1 MSTSTLQIAATVLL
15 SAAIVATGVAIVV
28 AKHDGRQLFA
38 ELEALNREQ
47 DRLEVDWGRLR
58 LEQSAFATHPRIE
71 QLARERLDLAMP
83 VPRQIVVV
91 AERPQ

>member
-1 MSTSTLQIAATVLL
+1 MSAGAIQVAAALIL
-15 SAAIVATGVAIVV
+15 SAAIVATGVALVV
-28 AKHDGRQLFA
+28 TKHDARQLFA

-71 QLARERLDLAMP
+71 QLARDRLALSSPAP
-83 VPRQIVVV
+83 QQIVVV
-91 AERPQ
+91 AEQTQ